1 MAVLQSSQNSD
12 LCVISDRS
20 PLKGGINGETRD
32 QAGNR
37 DQRPSKQE
45 QRETLDLLLAPM
57 SPNRVSRHFRHVH
70 GKQIS
75 AWKIKRV
82 VRAQGERI
90 ASINARMDRVASR
103 KISIVQ
109 IDETFKGRWVSILV
123 VIDAVTGYILH
134 LQWLERRNTDAILDQ
149 LRPIASLLK
158 NAKLVMTDGAPY
170 FPAVVKELC
179 PNARHQICLVH
190 VMRGLYAHLRPH
202 KTGYMDK
209 LREFQSATEA
219 VRKNDAKKRNKR
231 YSRKKLRQKLKYWK
245 VKRKKARTERGVRT
259 YQKGILKKYP
269 ELREL
274 NEKINLI
281 GAKLRS
287 LERTIEGVEE
297 RGVRL
302 RQEREA
308 AEKDKN
314 KAWGKYMVKCRLF
327 HRFYRLFQ
335 LTGREYQ
342 EKRKTMILRLR
353 GRISDG
359 CELSKEILRI
369 LTEVKNLDG
378 INKEGCP
385 VRLNLNFI
393 NTNAVESINS
403 QVRPYLECLRKITD
417 SPYVRTYL
425 RLVRLYL
432 NTTRPFSGGRSD
444 TSPIERY
451 GYELRG
457 RNYLDLLLDGLP
469 PGPQYGAN
477 LPGIDL
483 SRAAPNLVGKCE
495 FQRAGR
501 TKSFRQKGKNKK

>member
-1 MAVLQSSQNSD
+1 MIVLQSSQNSD
-12 LCVISDRS
+12 LCNTSDRS
-20 PLKGGINGETRD
+20 PLKVGINGETREH
-32 QAGNR
+32 ARNR
-37 DQRPSKQE
+37 DHLPSKQE
-45 QRETLDLLLAPM
+45 QREILDLLLAPM
-57 SPNRVSRHFRHVH
+57 SPNRISRHFYHVH

-75 AWKIKRV
+75 AWKIKQV
-82 VRAQGERI
+82 VLAQGEQI

-109 IDETFKGRWVSILV
+109 IDETFKGRRVSILV

-134 LQWLERRNTDAILDQ
+134 LQWLEQRNKDAILDQ
-149 LRPIASLLK
+149 LRPIRALLK
-158 NAKLVMTDGAPY
+158 SVKLAMTDGAPY

-202 KTGYMDK
+202 KTEYLEK

-245 VKRKKARTERGVRT
+245 AKRKKARTERGVRR
-259 YQKGILKKYP
+259 YQKDILKKFP
-269 ELREL
+269 ELRKL
-274 NEKINLI
+274 NEKINAI

-287 LERTIEGVEE
+287 LERTIEGAVE
-297 RGVRL
+297 RGIRL
-302 RQEREA
+302 KQEREG
-308 AEKDKN
+308 AEQKKN

-327 HRFYRLFQ
+327 HRFYHLFQ

-342 EKRKTMILRLR
+342 EKRKTMVSRLR
-353 GRISDG
+353 QRISDG
-359 CELSKEILRI
+359 CELLKEILRI
-369 LTEVKNLDG
+369 LTEVRNLDG
-378 INKEGCP
+378 INTEGCP
-385 VRLNLNFI
+385 VRLDLNFI

-403 QVRPYLECLRKITD
+403 QVRPYLECLRKITN

-432 NTTRPFSGGRSD
+432 NTTRPFSGVRSGS
-444 TSPIERY
+444 SPIERY
-451 GYELRG
+451 GYDLRG
-457 RNYLDLLLDGLP
+457 RTYLDLLLDGLP
-469 PGPQYGAN
+469 PGPQYRTN

-501 TKSFRQKGKNKK
+501 SKSFRQKNKKKK

>member
-1 MAVLQSSQNSD
+1 MHVLQSSQNSD
-12 LCVISDRS
+12 LCVTSKRS
-20 PLKGGINGETRD
+20 PLKVGINGETRD
-32 QAGNR
+32 QARNR
-37 DQRPSKQE
+37 DHLPSKRE

-57 SPNRVSRHFRHVH
+57 SPNRVSRHFYYVH

-75 AWKIKRV
+75 AWKIRQLV
-82 VRAQGERI
+82 LAQGEQV
-90 ASINARMDRVASR
+90 ASINARMDQVASR

-109 IDETFKGRWVSILV
+109 IDETFKGHRISILV
-123 VIDAVTGYILH
+123 VIDAVTGYTLH
-134 LQWLERRNTDAILDQ
+134 LQWLERRNKDTILDQ
-149 LRPIASLLK
+149 LRPIRALLK
-158 NAKLVMTDGAPY
+158 NVKLVMTDGAPY
-170 FPAVVKELC
+170 FPAVVEELC

-190 VMRGLYAHLRPH
+190 VMRGLHAHLRPH
-202 KTGYMDK
+202 KTEYVGK

-219 VRKNDAKKRNKR
+219 VRKNDAKMRNKR

-245 VKRKKARTERGVRT
+245 AKRKKARTERGVRR
-259 YQKGILKKYP
+259 YQRDILKKYP

-274 NEKINLI
+274 NEKINVI

-287 LERTIEGVEE
+287 LERTIEGAVE
-297 RGVRL
+297 RGIRL
-302 RQEREA
+302 KQEREA
-308 AEKDKN
+308 VEKEKN
-314 KAWGKYMVKCRLF
+314 KAWGEYMVKCRLF
-327 HRFYRLFQ
+327 HRFYRLFR

-342 EKRKTMILRLR
+342 EKRKTMISRLR

-369 LTEVKNLDG
+369 LTEVRGLDG
-378 INKEGCP
+378 INTEGSP
-385 VRLNLNFI
+385 VRLDLNFI

-425 RLVRLYL
+425 QLVRLYL
-432 NTTRPFSGGRSD
+432 NTTRPFSGGRSG

-469 PGPQYGAN
+469 PGPQYGLN
-477 LPGIDL
+477 LPEIDL
-483 SRAAPNLVGKCE
+483 SRAAPNLVGNCE

-501 TKSFRQKGKNKK
+501 SKYIRHKNTNKK